1 MALPLRLP
9 AARPADARGRAV
21 GLIFGA
27 AAALALSG
35 GPAAAQ
41 FFWDKPGPP
50 AKAGAGKP
58 QKPAKPAPQPSRP
71 QVAPEEDA
79 GGQSGGPSG
88 GLVGEGGERGPRPPP
103 VARPNARPEPII
115 LLKSVV
121 GGLDII
127 ENSATLA
134 QVAGLKGGKG
144 SFLSLRTGPG
154 SNLKEIERLNEGRL
168 LIPIMQGDPE
178 WYGVIVA
185 PPGVDSAEAIAAA
198 CQFDAPAAAAM
209 GEQTVYKGPCRAG
222 WVARRWV
229 KMVVD

>member
-1 MALPLRLP
+1 MAFPLRIP
-9 AARPADARGRAV
+9 AARFPDARGRAV
-21 GLIFGA
+21 GLILGA
-27 AAALALSG
+27 AAALGLSA

-50 AKAGAGKP
+50 ARGGAAKQPKP
-58 QKPAKPAPQPSRP
+58 QKPAGPQPSRP

-79 GGQSGGPSG
+79 GGQPGG
-88 GLVGEGGERGPRPPP
+88 GLVGEGGERGPRPAPT
-103 VARPNARPEPII
+103 ARPGAKPQPIV

-154 SNLKEIERLNEGRL
+154 PTLKEIERLNEGRL

-185 PPGVDSAEAIAAA
+185 PQGADSAEAIAAA
-198 CQFDAPAAAAM
+198 CKFDAAAAAQM
-209 GEQTVYKGPCRAG
+209 SEQTVYKGPCRAG